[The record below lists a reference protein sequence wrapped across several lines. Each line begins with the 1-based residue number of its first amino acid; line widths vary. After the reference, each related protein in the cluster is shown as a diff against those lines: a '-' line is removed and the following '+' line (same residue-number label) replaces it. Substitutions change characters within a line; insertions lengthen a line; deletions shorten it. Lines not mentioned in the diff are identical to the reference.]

1 MRRVS
6 SGPEARRERPPL
18 VSVITIF
25 RNAPTGFLEQA
36 IASVHAQTEER
47 WELLLVD
54 DGSTDASSEV
64 ARVAAAADP
73 GRVRLL
79 RHPGG
84 VNRGMSAS
92 RNLGLEA
99 ARGEFIAFLDADDLY
114 LPEKLER
121 QLEVLRAHPEAG
133 ITFGPTLHWWSWTGD
148 PDDRLRDSTRRP
160 GAAPETVVPAPEL
173 VRAYLER
180 RADTPATCGVL
191 VRRSAARSVGG
202 FDARFLDLYEDQ
214 AFFFKLLLVESA
226 YVEGQA
232 WDRYR
237 RHPAAMC
244 EVRIRE
250 GQHTDDYALTA
261 PRRYFLEWLSDHFA
275 RTGVADAELRR
286 LLRHELW
293 PYRHP
298 HLRRGGEVLRAT
310 ARAALPPRVRAL
322 LRRRIRS
329 LPPGWRSWL
338 PGADR

>member
-1 MRRVS
+1 MS
-6 SGPEARRERPPL
+6 SVDDGAGAGRARPPL

-25 RNAPTGFLEQA
+25 RNAPTGFFEQA
-36 IASVHAQTEER
+36 IASVRAQTEER

-54 DGSTDASSEV
+54 DGSTDASTEV
-64 ARVAAAADP
+64 ARAAAAADP
-73 GRVRLL
+73 ERVRLL
-79 RHPGG
+79 QHPGG

-121 QLEVLRAHPEAG
+121 QLEVLRSHPEVG

-148 PDDRLRDSTRRP
+148 PDDRQRDSVRRP

-191 VRRSAARSVGG
+191 VRRAAARSVGG

-237 RHPAAMC
+237 RHPAALC

-250 GQHTDDYALTA
+250 GRHTDDYALTA

-275 RTGVADAELRR
+275 RTGVADEGLRR

-298 HLRRGGEVLRAT
+298 RLRRSGDVLRAAGRT
-310 ARAALPPRVRAL
+310 VLPARVRARL
-322 LRRRIRS
+322 GRRLQS

-338 PGADR
+338 AGADR